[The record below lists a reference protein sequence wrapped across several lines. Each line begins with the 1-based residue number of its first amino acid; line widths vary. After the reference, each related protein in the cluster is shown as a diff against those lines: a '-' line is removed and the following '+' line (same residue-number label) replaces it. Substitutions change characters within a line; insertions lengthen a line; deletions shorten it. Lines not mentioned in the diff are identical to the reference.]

1 MPFAGS
7 GGAPLN
13 VLVVDDDGSNRL
25 LAVRWLERAGLAT
38 CEADS
43 GETALRVLRTAPEKV
58 GAVLL
63 DVMMPGMSGY
73 AVLEQLQAEEALRD
87 VPVVLLSGH
96 AQPESD
102 VVYGLRHG
110 AVDHI
115 AKPFRGPILAAKLQ
129 ALVERRERQ
138 LALDRRLRQ
147 AEAQATTDAMTAL
160 SNRRQF
166 DSELRRE
173 TAFTV
178 RHRTPLA
185 LILVDIDNLKLI
197 NDSLGH
203 AAGDRAI
210 IWTAEG
216 LRGAMRCSDRSFRIG
231 GDEFAVL
238 LRGLDRSSGLRAARR
253 FVKAQSKQPL
263 RLELGEGLEVTVSV
277 GVAAA
282 DAGNDFDVTELFR
295 RADRALYA
303 AKRHP
308 ASRVELEP
316 EDEAE
321 RASEPGAQGGS
332 EPDGA
337 HRP

>member
-1 MPFAGS
+1 VDSAPFVGQ

-43 GETALRVLRTAPEKV
+43 GETALRVLRKAPERV

-102 VVYGLRHG
+102 VLYGLRHG

-129 ALVERRERQ
+129 ALVERRGRQ
-138 LALDRRLRQ
+138 LLLDERLRR
-147 AEAQATTDAMTAL
+147 AEAQATTDGMTGL

-166 DSELRRE
+166 DSELKRE
-173 TAFTV
+173 MSFTV

-185 LILVDIDNLKLI
+185 LILVDIDNLKVI
-197 NDSLGH
+197 NDALGH
-203 AAGDRAI
+203 ASGDRAI
-210 IWTAEG
+210 VWTG
-216 LRGAMRCSDRSFRIG
+216 DSLRGAMRCSDRSFRIG

-238 LRGLDRSSGLRAARR
+238 LRGLDRASGLRAARR
-253 FVKAQSKQPL
+253 FVKAQTKQPL
-263 RLELGEGLEVTVSV
+263 RLDAEEGLEVTVSV

-282 DAGNDFDVTELFR
+282 DASNDFDVGDLFR

-303 AKRHP
+303 AKGHP
-308 ASRVELEP
+308 ESRVEAEP
-316 EDEAE
+316 AGD
-321 RASEPGAQGGS
+321 
-332 EPDGA
+332 
-337 HRP
+337 

>member
-1 MPFAGS
+1 VANSLRPPSSPPSSRGADSAAFAGL

-25 LAVRWLERAGLAT
+25 LAVRWLERAGLPT

-102 VVYGLRHG
+102 VLYGLRHG

-129 ALVERRERQ
+129 ALVERRGRQ
-138 LALDRRLRQ
+138 LALDERLRR
-147 AEAQATTDAMTAL
+147 AEAQATTDAMTGL

-166 DSELRRE
+166 DSELKRE
-173 TAFTV
+173 TSFTV

-185 LILVDIDNLKLI
+185 LILVDIDNLKVI
-197 NDSLGH
+197 NDALGH
-203 AAGDRAI
+203 GAGDRAI
-210 IWTAEG
+210 VWTGEG
-216 LRGAMRCSDRSFRIG
+216 LRNAMRCSDRSFRIG

-253 FVKAQSKQPL
+253 FVKAQTKRPL
-263 RLELGEGLEVTVSV
+263 HLGVEEGLEVTVSV

-282 DAGNDFDVTELFR
+282 DASNDFDVGELFG

-308 ASRVELEP
+308 ESRVEGEP
-316 EDEAE
+316 RE
-321 RASEPGAQGGS
+321 GA
-332 EPDGA
+332 
-337 HRP
+337 

>member
-1 MPFAGS
+1 LAAPAGQLGS
-7 GGAPLN
+7 ETGAPLN
-13 VLVVDDDGSNRL
+13 VLVVDDDGNNRL

-43 GETALRVLRTAPEKV
+43 GEDALKLLRNAPERV

-63 DVMMPGMSGY
+63 DVMMPGMNGY
-73 AVLEQLQAEEALRD
+73 AVLEQLQAEDALRD

-102 VVYGLRHG
+102 VLYGLRHG

-129 ALVERRERQ
+129 ALVERRGRQ
-138 LALDRRLRQ
+138 LQIGERLRR
-147 AEAQATTDAMTAL
+147 AEAQATTDPMTGLA
-160 SNRRQF
+160 NRRQF
-166 DSELRRE
+166 DTELKRE
-173 TAFTV
+173 TSFTA

-185 LILVDIDNLKLI
+185 LILVDIDNLKVI
-197 NDSLGH
+197 NDALGH

-238 LRGLDRSSGLRAARR
+238 LRGLDRASGLRAARR
-253 FVKAQSKQPL
+253 FVKAQTKQPL
-263 RLELGEGLEVTVSV
+263 RLDVEEALEVTVSV

-282 DAGNDFDVTELFR
+282 EAGNEFDVSELFR
-295 RADRALYA
+295 RADRALYL
-303 AKRHP
+303 AKSHP
-308 ASRVELEP
+308 ESRVEAEP
-316 EDEAE
+316 AL
-321 RASEPGAQGGS
+321 PGA
-332 EPDGA
+332 
-337 HRP
+337 